1 MCSGLRSLTN
11 TPPYNP
17 QEEAE
22 SRTRHSRAQS
32 DAHRAEMKVLIAR
45 TANER
50 EQAGLHAAGKELEEC
65 RKHARETTD
74 MLRDKMQE
82 VERLRVHKGVDD
94 RERAVKAK
102 SLNGQVSPA
111 RCGSRG

>member
-1 MCSGLRSLTN
+1 
-11 TPPYNP
+11 
-17 QEEAE
+17 
-22 SRTRHSRAQS
+22 
-32 DAHRAEMKVLIAR
+32 MKLLIAR

-50 EQAGLHAAGKELEEC
+50 EQAGLRAAGEELEAC

-94 RERAVKAK
+94 RERAVKVK
-102 SLNGQVSPA
+102 SLNGQVSPSPRA
-111 RCGSRG
+111 LRREDNC